1 MPEGDTIRWHAN
13 RIAPVLVGRAADR
26 CRPTSGSRSTR
37 PEKLTARPVTAVD
50 THGKHLFIRFGPLAI
65 QARQDR
71 ADRMS
76 SGCFD
81 GGLTLHSHLGMVGTW
96 GVYGEGRRWGRS
108 RRRAWLILGVGET
121 EVVQFDGS
129 TLELVTD
136 GRTRFDQRLAALGPD
151 VLAEAFDAT
160 AFLKR
165 LRGADHTRGIGD
177 ALLDQTILAGIG
189 NMWKA
194 EACWD
199 AEIDPWRKV
208 GDVSDAEALKLIE
221 VVRPRMQQSAASGP
235 RAVTPHVYGLHGR
248 PCARCGTPI
257 RRRAGG
263 LGRSPSGLA
272 KAGPAPRH
280 PAGDDNRTTHWC
292 PGCQR

>member
-13 RIAPVLVGRAADR
+13 RIAPALVGRAPDR
-26 CRPTSGSRSTR
+26 VQTHERFSLDRW
-37 PEKLTARPVTAVD
+37 PEKLTDRTVTAVD
-50 THGKHLFIRFGPLAI
+50 THGKHLFIR
-65 QARQDR
+65 
-71 ADRMS
+71 
-76 SGCFD
+76 FD

-96 GVYGEGRRWGRS
+96 GVYGEGRRWGRP
-108 RRRAWLILGVGET
+108 RRRAWLILGVGGT
-121 EVVQFDGS
+121 DVVQFDGS

-151 VLAEAFDAT
+151 VLADEFDAA

-177 ALLDQTILAGIG
+177 ALLDQTIVAGIG

-208 GDVSDAEALKLIE
+208 GDVSDAEALTLIE
-221 VVRPRMQQSAASGP
+221 VVRPRMRESAVSGP
-235 RAVTPHVYGLHGR
+235 RTITPHVYGLHGR
-248 PCARCGTPI
+248 PCSRCGTTI
-257 RRRAGG
+257 RRHGQ
-263 LGRSPSGLA
+263 
-272 KAGPAPRH
+272 
-280 PAGDDNRTTHWC
+280 GDDNRTTHWC